1 MGAYSRLALV
11 QGWLLFKVSAC
22 SRLALIQGWCSFKVG
37 AYSRLALVRGWRLFK
52 VGACSRLALI
62 QGWRLFKVGACSRL
76 GAYLDNYGDVLNLFS
91 VECPVVLAQYHKVFI
106 NIAYF
111 STVKKRHHEIE
122 SNYQKVCSMVNLIR
136 FFL

>member
-11 QGWLLFKVSAC
+11 QGWRLFKVSAC

-37 AYSRLALVRGWRLFK
+37 TYSRLALVRGWRLFK

-62 QGWRLFKVGACSRL
+62 QGWRLFKVGACLRL

-106 NIAYF
+106 NIAHF
-111 STVKKRHHEIE
+111 STVKSAIMKL
-122 SNYQKVCSMVNLIR
+122 KATIR
-136 FFL
+136 KYALW